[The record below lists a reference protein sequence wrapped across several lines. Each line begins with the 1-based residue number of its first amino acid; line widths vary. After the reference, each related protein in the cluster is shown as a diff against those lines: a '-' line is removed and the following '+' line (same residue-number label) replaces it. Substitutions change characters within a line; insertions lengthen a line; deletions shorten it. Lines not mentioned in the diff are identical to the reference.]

1 MKANKQGLSLCAGLF
16 LAIVTGCKED
26 DPDPEISVAEPAVLF
41 TSGGGSREIIVK
53 SVNLTEEGW
62 QPSSDADWC
71 ATEKDGDI
79 LAIKV
84 EPNISTA
91 IRSALVTLSG
101 GGALFPVTI
110 DVRQEAGEAR
120 TFRVDNLETYSIDS
134 EGGKVV
140 VPVFSNVEWTV
151 VSDAGW
157 IACEKDAESSR
168 ILLTASA
175 NTSENALEATV
186 TVAPVDETVAEP
198 VTLTVRQG
206 TRAENPYYR
215 WLGHYDIK
223 ASTIMK
229 QNAETGE
236 LDVPAELW
244 FHAHSTNG
252 YVYQEAPGEC
262 YGTSYE
268 TTYTT
273 TYCDILEDEYN
284 TSLLLKNFLGAGM
297 VLKLAYDKNTNTVTL
312 PAGWMVAESAWEA
325 IYLCCTVVSYTY
337 TASQSKYTTYRAGY
351 NSVEL
356 NCSISEDASVV
367 TMAGLPDL
375 SADGCVTGLGL
386 WGMGESGSMYPYPKT
401 YLPMGPE
408 IYLVRN
414 DSQE

>member
-1 MKANKQGLSLCAGLF
+1 MKANKQGFFLCAGLV
-16 LAIVTGCKED
+16 LALFTGCKEE

>member
-1 MKANKQGLSLCAGLF
+1 MKANKQGLFLCAGLF

-26 DPDPEISVAEPAVLF
+26 NPDPEISVAEPAVLF

-206 TRAENPYYR
+206 TRAENPYYK

>member
-1 MKANKQGLSLCAGLF
+1 MKANKQGLFLCAGLF
-16 LAIVTGCKED
+16 LAIVTGCKDD
-26 DPDPEISVAEPAVLF
+26 DPVPAISVADPAVLF
-41 TSGGGSREIIVK
+41 TSGGGSK
-53 SVNLTEEGW
+53 NLQVTGQNLSDEGW
-62 QPSSDADWC
+62 QPSSDASWC
-71 ATEKDGDI
+71 VAGKSEDI
-79 LAIKV
+79 LTIEV
-84 EPNISTA
+84 EPNISTST
-91 IRSALVTLSG
+91 RSAVVTLSG
-101 GGALFPVTI
+101 GGVLVPLTI
-110 DVRQEAGEAR
+110 DVRQEAGEER
-120 TFRVDNLETYSIDS
+120 TFIVEAKESYSIDS
-134 EGGKVV
+134 EGGKVI
-140 VPVFSNVEWTV
+140 VPVFSNVEWTAV
-151 VSDAGW
+151 PDADW
-157 IACEKDAESSR
+157 LVCEKDAQTSR
-168 ILLTASA
+168 IVLTAPA
-175 NTSENALEATV
+175 NTSDAALSASV
-186 TVAPVDETVAEP
+186 TVAPIDGTVAEP
-198 VTLTVRQG
+198 VTLSVRQG
-206 TRAENPYYR
+206 TRAENPYYK

-262 YGTSYE
+262 SSTSYE
-268 TTYTT
+268 TTYTST
-273 TYCDILEDEYN
+273 FCDILEDEYN

>member
-1 MKANKQGLSLCAGLF
+1 MKANKQGLFLCAGLF

>member
-1 MKANKQGLSLCAGLF
+1 MKANKQGFFLCAGLV
-16 LAIVTGCKED
+16 LALFTGCKED

-91 IRSALVTLSG
+91 TRSALVTLSG

-120 TFRVDNLETYSIDS
+120 TFRVDNQESYSIDS
-134 EGGKVV
+134 EGGKVI

-175 NTSENALEATV
+175 NTSENALEAIV
-186 TVAPVDETVAEP
+186 TVAPLDETVAEP
-198 VTLTVRQG
+198 VTMTVRQG

-244 FHAHSTNG
+244 FHAHSSNG

-268 TTYTT
+268 TTYTST
-273 TYCDILEDEYN
+273 FCDILEDEYN
-284 TSLLLKNFLGAGM
+284 SSLLLKNFLGVGM

-312 PAGWMVAESAWEA
+312 PAGWMVAQSASEA

-337 TASQSKYTTYRAGY
+337 TAPQNIYTSYRAGY

-356 NCSISEDASVV
+356 SCSISGDASVV
-367 TMAGLPDL
+367 TMSGLPDL
-375 SADGCVTGLGL
+375 DGCVTGVGL
-386 WGMGESGSMYPYPKT
+386 WGMGESGVMYPYPKT

-414 DSQE
+414 DTQE